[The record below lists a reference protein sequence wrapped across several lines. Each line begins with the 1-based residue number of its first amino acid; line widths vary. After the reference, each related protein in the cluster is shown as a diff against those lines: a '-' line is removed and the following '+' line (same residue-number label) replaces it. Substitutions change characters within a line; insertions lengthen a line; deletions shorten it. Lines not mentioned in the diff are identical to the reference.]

1 MTRCPQGRPCGQQP
15 SPFPSAW
22 GRRALHNRMEAAA
35 STGQPFQKNRN
46 GVQAGAYSLGR
57 RLFCAMLSQRFFPS
71 RPLAFA
77 ASPLSLRAP
86 LRLPCPGHSP
96 KHFPH
101 TAAWK
106 ICNGNCACPP
116 AGRSGARLRAAGCWP
131 LRFGSSPA
139 SWPFGRCGRTSPCR
153 PLCPGRIPQR
163 RIPKSPQCVPCDAA
177 ALPCAGSVPRP
188 RSRCTHRPGSN
199 SGCPV
204 SADSKFPKTVGRA
217 VLSAPVHRSVDRL
230 PCNPPMCFSGT

>member
-1 MTRCPQGRPCGQQP
+1 MKPPLPQANPSRKTETASKRVHTPLDAVFFVPC
-15 SPFPSAW
+15 FPSGSFPA
-22 GRRALHNRMEAAA
+22 ALWRLPLPRFPAGCILAAA
-35 STGQPFQKNRN
+35 LQKGLPAQDILRSIFPIQP
-46 GVQAGAYSLGR
+46 LGKFVR
-57 RLFCAMLSQRFFPS
+57 KLCMSS
-71 RPLAFA
+71 
-77 ASPLSLRAP
+77 
-86 LRLPCPGHSP
+86 
-96 KHFPH
+96 
-101 TAAWK
+101 
-106 ICNGNCACPP
+106 
-116 AGRSGARLRAAGCWP
+116 AGRSGARLRAAGWWP

-139 SWPFGRCGRTSPCR
+139 SWPFGRRGRTSPCR

-177 ALPCAGSVPRP
+177 APPCAGSVPRP